1 MNTEIALN
9 QASASVMPAITW
21 LNMSGDVTITW
32 DESNREAI
40 IALVAQK
47 MKDGYSFFILE
58 PRALGLGTKKTALK
72 KPSQLNKAVGIVVPE
87 AQVAS
92 IVGDLGDPDVE
103 KVVNDK
109 VAELTPG
116 PAQLEA
122 RGRAETPEEV
132 VSTHTVATPPVWGG

>member
-58 PRALGLGTKKTALK
+58 PSALGLGTKKTALK

-92 IVGDLGDPDVE
+92 IVATWATQMSR
-103 KVVNDK
+103 KS
-109 VAELTPG
+109 
-116 PAQLEA
+116 
-122 RGRAETPEEV
+122 
-132 VSTHTVATPPVWGG
+132 STIRLLS